1 MSPPAAAVEFARHGE
16 RQIVVGSGCVVVC
29 ERWRVVPPEMVLACG
44 TSVGDAD
51 YHPCRAQP
59 PEPSYVTY
67 GGNLGAEENIR

>member
-44 TSVGDAD
+44 TLLGTLIIT
-51 YHPCRAQP
+51 RA
-59 PEPSYVTY
+59 EGTH
-67 GGNLGAEENIR
+67 L